1 MMAETPRKRR
11 LLIVD
16 VVDNTPTYTQEEPP
30 KRVLTKGEL
39 HAKAQSEL
47 LEAAQRYKYPIGL
60 SEEFEKPIWKRVD
73 KILRALTQEE
83 AEKLAFDAVDLGTLS
98 ICVWHKKVKT

>member
-1 MMAETPRKRR
+1 MTEPKKRR

-16 VVDNTPTYTQEEPP
+16 VVSENPQEGQQVEEPP
-30 KRVLTKGEL
+30 KRALTKGEL
-39 HAKAQSEL
+39 HAKAQTEL

-73 KILRALTQEE
+73 KILKALTQEE
-83 AEKLAFDAVDLGTLS
+83 AEKLAFDAVDLGILS